1 MTKGSIKQSSSKNN
15 QTLSNDKKSSDSPPR
30 TQIKD
35 EVTLLKEHLEEA
47 RQATRLAMDRQR
59 QEMEDLTGEEGWH
72 RKALK
77 ELQDRH

>member
-47 RQATRLAMDRQR
+47 RQATCLAMER
-59 QEMEDLTGEEGWH
+59 
-72 RKALK
+72 
-77 ELQDRH
+77 

>member
-47 RQATRLAMDRQR
+47 RQATRLAMER
-59 QEMEDLTGEEGWH
+59 
-72 RKALK
+72 
-77 ELQDRH
+77 